1 MYDALL
7 QKNIVN
13 GFVPPSLDLPF
24 VKKMKDKT
32 EALVNIFYEGDEL
45 SLLDKEL

>member
-7 QKNIVN
+7 QKNVLN

-24 VKKMKDKT
+24 VNKIKEKT
-32 EALVNIFYEGDEL
+32 SKLVNVFYNGD
-45 SLLDKEL
+45 